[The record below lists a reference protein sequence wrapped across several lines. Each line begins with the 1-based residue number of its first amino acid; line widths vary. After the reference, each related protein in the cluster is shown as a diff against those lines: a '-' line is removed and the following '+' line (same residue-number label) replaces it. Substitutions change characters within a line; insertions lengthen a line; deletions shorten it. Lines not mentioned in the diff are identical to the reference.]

1 MYISKKYFFI
11 ILIITIAITLIF
23 ANLQKKELS
32 YEEFRERYKLM
43 SKSIKEDYT
52 VVSNEDNILIV
63 AYFGELRDKWSN
75 SIGQHF
81 KNDPAKEKKKQIYI
95 QDENKDILTR
105 IAFNYHPW
113 IKEKEYL
120 SMSELDNLNYD
131 IYELDKEFNIP
142 IIYTTSLTTNGMSI
156 SIFTFDVSKEEI
168 KKEIQSN
175 EEKKKQR
182 DELVSK
188 VHNDAVTYL
197 QEIIINNGF

>member
-11 ILIITIAITLIF
+11 ILIITIAITLIV

-32 YEEFRERYKLM
+32 YEEFREKYKLM

-52 VVSNEDNILIV
+52 VVSNEDNIFIV
-63 AYFGELRDKWSN
+63 AYFGELRDKWSD

-81 KNDPAKEKKKQIYI
+81 KDDSAKEKKKQIYI

-105 IAFNYHPW
+105 IAFNYHSW

-120 SMSELDNLNYD
+120 SMSNLDYFNYD

-142 IIYTTSLTTNGMSI
+142 IIYTTSFTTNGISV

-175 EEKKKQR
+175 AEKKKQR

>member
-52 VVSNEDNILIV
+52 VVSNEDNIFIV
-63 AYFGELRDKWSN
+63 TYFGELRDKWSD

-81 KNDPAKEKKKQIYI
+81 KDDPTKENKKQIYI

-120 SMSELDNLNYD
+120 SMSRLNNFNYD

-182 DELVSK
+182 DKLVSK

>member
-23 ANLQKKELS
+23 ANVQKKELS

-52 VVSNEDNILIV
+52 VVSNEDNIFIV
-63 AYFGELRDKWSN
+63 AYFGELRDKWSD

-81 KNDPAKEKKKQIYI
+81 KDDPTKEKKKQIYI

-120 SMSELDNLNYD
+120 SMSNLDYFNYD

-142 IIYTTSLTTNGMSI
+142 IIYTTSFTTNGMSI